1 MSNTNDRPIT
11 PRRGSSRGAPTGSR
25 PIERPFGVMAGTRG
39 EFSRRPNMTIDTNIA
54 WQARHE
60 TKAQAPWASPADFIP
75 RSSGFTP
82 RSGSPQRSYGSY
94 QSLPSLGG
102 SSRYGITSAKRDGF
116 RDAGVEAALFSAS
129 INSSLP
135 DLPAHPQAKI
145 LDSFDRLPGESQT
158 LKPRPST
165 SDSNF
170 KGDARSP
177 ARGLVRGLTGL
188 GKKVLKRVSSSPVK
202 IDSPR
207 YTLIPNLDGR
217 IPLLTLEH
225 ERYLE
230 IREPLQSGPLVRAR
244 KTLQAFRGAFTR
256 DPPELQFPRGQAQV
270 DIVAGY
276 LMKPCSTRLEGSMTT
291 HFVRHSDDSLRAWAA
306 VTSPRDDPSPSTQA
320 ERWNMVE
327 ARRRVR
333 HQAKLVEEFNESWD
347 AWVSEQS
354 EEIQKAARRDPS
366 GEKVQGGTRAPFRDY
381 YHYMLIAADGELMQR
396 KDIAEA
402 LILQYA
408 YCFPGFMRSSE

>member
-1 MSNTNDRPIT
+1 MSNSQQSRRTDDRPIA
-11 PRRGSSRGAPTGSR
+11 PRPGSSRGAPTGSR
-25 PIERPFGVMAGTRG
+25 PIERPFGVTASAQG
-39 EFSRRPNMTIDTNIA
+39 EFSRRPNMTINTNIA
-54 WQARHE
+54 WQPRHE

-82 RSGSPQRSYGSY
+82 SSGAPQRSYRSY

-116 RDAGVEAALFSAS
+116 RDAGVEAALLSAS
-129 INSSLP
+129 VNSSLL

-145 LDSFDRLPGESQT
+145 LDSFDRLPGESKT
-158 LKPRPST
+158 LKPRP
-165 SDSNF
+165 N
-170 KGDARSP
+170 
-177 ARGLVRGLTGL
+177 
-188 GKKVLKRVSSSPVK
+188 
-202 IDSPR
+202 SPR
-207 YTLIPNLDGR
+207 YTLIPNPDGR

-230 IREPLQSGPLVRAR
+230 ISEPLQSGPLVHAR

-256 DPPELQFPRGQAQV
+256 DPPELRFPRGQAQV

-276 LMKPCSTRLEGSMTT
+276 LMIPCSTRLEGSMTT

-306 VTSPRDDPSPSTQA
+306 VMSPRDDPSPSTQA

-333 HQAKLVEEFNESWD
+333 HQAKLVEKFNESWD
-347 AWVSEQS
+347 SWVSEQS

-366 GEKVQGGTRAPFRDY
+366 GEKVQSGTRAPFRDY

-408 YCFPGFMRSSE
+408 YCFPGFMRSFE